1 MSSAVAPKRAVS
13 ATVLLM
19 LVLTG
24 GCLAMASAVPVA
36 NGRRLQQFAA
46 ISGSQLTSR
55 QLQALTSGLE
65 DLKDQLQVL
74 LQSVPPQDDLLGQ
87 LQKVAANFA
96 EAQGQLQSA
105 ANGLQSLQLLG
116 QTQAATVLES
126 LLSQIAAKLDS
137 LSKKFQN
144 PSVGGCFRD
153 HQTSLVDA
161 ITEFTSS
168 LKLTTA
174 GLPMQPTAVIAALED
189 LGNSV
194 RQVDPCAPGLEKL
207 WSNREGTLAAIGEL
221 VANIQ

>member
-46 ISGSQLTSR
+46 ISGSQL
-55 QLQALTSGLE
+55 QALTSGLE
-65 DLKDQLQVL
+65 ELKDQLQVL

>member
-1 MSSAVAPKRAVS
+1 
-13 ATVLLM
+13 M
-19 LVLTG
+19 LVVTG

-46 ISGSQLTSR
+46 TSGGQLTS
-55 QLQALTSGLE
+55 QLQALMSGLE

-126 LLSQIAAKLDS
+126 LLGQIAAKLDS

-144 PSVGGCFRD
+144 PSVGVCFRD
-153 HQTSLVDA
+153 YQISLVDA
-161 ITEFTSS
+161 ITELTSS
-168 LKLTTA
+168 LKLATA
-174 GLPMQPTAVIAALED
+174 GHPMQPTGLIAALED

-194 RQVDPCAPGLEKL
+194 GLVDPCAPGLEKL
-207 WSNREGTLAAIGEL
+207 WSNREGTLAAIGQL

>member
-46 ISGSQLTSR
+46 ISGSQL
-55 QLQALTSGLE
+55 QALTSGLE
-65 DLKDQLQVL
+65 ELKDQLQVL

-194 RQVDPCAPGLEKL
+194 RQVNPCAPGLEKL